1 MNKFFGQ
8 YADLTALALTFLLPV
23 ILTLVIKRK
32 AGKKTRA
39 VPAYLLLFGPCG
51 IVVFIFFHLF
61 ENSYRAISAVISG
74 SFVYN
79 FHFYSLLLMGAVIAC
94 IGYFFLRAC
103 WFKCV
108 GGTNNNRLIFQIM
121 LSIAVVTGPL
131 IPITSISALPL
142 FCCMFSLAGLPF
154 VRRRLK
160 NVATD
165 QLKEESAVMTA

>member
-1 MNKFFGQ
+1 MLN
-8 YADLTALALTFLLPV
+8 
-23 ILTLVIKRK
+23 ILIKNAMAWSLSFYR
-32 AGKKTRA
+32 
-39 VPAYLLLFGPCG
+39 LLLKYLFFQQEDFL
-51 IVVFIFFHLF
+51 FIKLYKRSIYEKHQTGL
-61 ENSYRAISAVISG
+61 SG
-74 SFVYN
+74 
-79 FHFYSLLLMGAVIAC
+79 

-108 GGTNNNRLIFQIM
+108 GGTNNYRLIFQIM
-121 LSIAVVTGPL
+121 LLIAVVTGPL
-131 IPITSISALPL
+131 IPITSISAVPL